1 MGNKA
6 QPKSITE
13 EAIKTATQDIMSD
26 RTMDFKPSIFD
37 PISVLMR
44 SFINGSVYGWEEGN
58 RLHFNET
65 FLYIVFDPLFIRQM
79 LKMIKLL
86 TERLL

>member
-26 RTMDFKPSIFD
+26 RTMDFKPSI
-37 PISVLMR
+37 
-44 SFINGSVYGWEEGN
+44 
-58 RLHFNET
+58 
-65 FLYIVFDPLFIRQM
+65 
-79 LKMIKLL
+79 
-86 TERLL
+86 